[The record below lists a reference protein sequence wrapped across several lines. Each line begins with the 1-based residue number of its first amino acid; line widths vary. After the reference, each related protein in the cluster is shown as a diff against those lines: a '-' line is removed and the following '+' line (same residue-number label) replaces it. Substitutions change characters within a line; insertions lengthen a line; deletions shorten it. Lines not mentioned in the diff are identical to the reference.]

1 MDCMLDKELIEYSP
15 INEENNFINKLNV
28 LLDLPIEFSIIEND
42 LNLTF
47 LNLFQYFKKN
57 NYMIAELPEPF
68 YSDYV
73 MNYAFKS
80 LQILKTEKL
89 NKEIKEKVKIINP
102 IKNY

>member
-1 MDCMLDKELIEYSP
+1 MDYIDKELIEYDE
-15 INEENNFINKLNV
+15 INSENNFINKINV
-28 LLDLPIEFSIIEND
+28 LLDLPIEFSIIEDD

-57 NYMIAELPEPF
+57 NYLISELPEPF

-73 MNYAFKS
+73 MCYAYKA

-89 NKEIKEKVKIINP
+89 NKEIKEKIKIIE
-102 IKNY
+102 

>member
-1 MDCMLDKELIEYSP
+1 MDYIDKELIEYEP
-15 INEENNFINKLNV
+15 INSENNFINKLNV
-28 LLDLPIEFSIIEND
+28 LLDLPIEFSIIEDD

-57 NYMIAELPEPF
+57 NYLISELPEPF

-80 LQILKTEKL
+80 LQIIKTEKL
-89 NKEIKEKVKIINP
+89 NKEIKDKIPIINP

>member
-1 MDCMLDKELIEYSP
+1 MDYIDKELIEYEP
-15 INEENNFINKLNV
+15 INDENNFINKLNV
-28 LLDLPIEFSIIEND
+28 LLDLPIEFSIIEDD

-57 NYMIAELPEPF
+57 NYLIGELPEPF

-80 LQILKTEKL
+80 LQIIKTEKL
-89 NKEIKEKVKIINP
+89 NKEIKDKIPIINP

>member
-1 MDCMLDKELIEYSP
+1 MDCIDKELIEYEP

-28 LLDLPIEFSIIEND
+28 LLDLPIEFSIIEDN

-57 NYMIAELPEPF
+57 NYLIAELPEPF

>member
-1 MDCMLDKELIEYSP
+1 MLDKELIEYEP
-15 INEENNFINKLNV
+15 INDENNFINKLNV

-57 NYMIAELPEPF
+57 NYLIAELPEPF

-73 MNYAFKS
+73 MNYSFKS
-80 LQILKTEKL
+80 LQIIKTEKI
-89 NKEIKEKVKIINP
+89 NKEIKDKIPIINP
-102 IKNY
+102 I

>member
-1 MDCMLDKELIEYSP
+1 MDYIDKELIEYEP
-15 INEENNFINKLNV
+15 INDENNFINKLNV

-57 NYMIAELPEPF
+57 NYLIAELPEPF

-80 LQILKTEKL
+80 LQIIKTEKL
-89 NKEIKEKVKIINP
+89 NKEIKDKIPIINP

>member
-1 MDCMLDKELIEYSP
+1 MDIELDKELLNYEP
-15 INEENNFINKLNV
+15 LNEENFFINKLNV

-42 LNLTF
+42 LQHTF

-57 NYMIAELPEPF
+57 NYLIAELPEPF

-80 LQILKTEKL
+80 LQLLKTEKL
-89 NKEIKEKVKIINP
+89 NKEIKDKIQIINP

>member
-1 MDCMLDKELIEYSP
+1 MDYIDKDLIEYEP
-15 INEENNFINKLNV
+15 INDENNFINKLNV

-57 NYMIAELPEPF
+57 NYLIAELPEPF

-73 MNYAFKS
+73 MNYSFKS
-80 LQILKTEKL
+80 LQIIKTEKL
-89 NKEIKEKVKIINP
+89 NKEIKDKVLITNP
-102 IKNY
+102 I

>member
-1 MDCMLDKELIEYSP
+1 MDYIDKELIEYEP
-15 INEENNFINKLNV
+15 INDENNFINKLNV
-28 LLDLPIEFSIIEND
+28 LLDLPIEFSIIEDD

-57 NYMIAELPEPF
+57 NYLIAELPEPF

-80 LQILKTEKL
+80 LQIIKTEKL
-89 NKEIKEKVKIINP
+89 NKEIKDKVLITNP
-102 IKNY
+102 I

>member
-1 MDCMLDKELIEYSP
+1 MLDKELIEYEP
-15 INEENNFINKLNV
+15 INDENNFINKLNV

-57 NYMIAELPEPF
+57 NYLIAELPEPF

-80 LQILKTEKL
+80 LQIIKTEKI
-89 NKEIKEKVKIINP
+89 NKEIKDKIPIINP
-102 IKNY
+102 I

>member
-1 MDCMLDKELIEYSP
+1 MLDKELIEYEP
-15 INEENNFINKLNV
+15 INDENNFINKLNV

-57 NYMIAELPEPF
+57 NYLIAELPEPF

-73 MNYAFKS
+73 MNYSFKS
-80 LQILKTEKL
+80 LQIIKTEKL
-89 NKEIKEKVKIINP
+89 NKEIKDKVLITNP
-102 IKNY
+102 I